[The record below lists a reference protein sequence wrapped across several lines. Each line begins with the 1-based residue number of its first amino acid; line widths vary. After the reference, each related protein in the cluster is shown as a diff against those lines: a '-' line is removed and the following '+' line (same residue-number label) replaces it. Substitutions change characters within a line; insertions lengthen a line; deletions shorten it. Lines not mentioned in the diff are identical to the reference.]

1 MDNNRSYIL
10 YMFAMGLFIPL
21 TAIFVSYI
29 SILLFIH
36 KVIITSD
43 ETSFDKNRK
52 LYICL
57 LNYAQLRAYNESCI
71 SCRFEVKKKH
81 TRCFVAHK

>member
-29 SILLFIH
+29 SIVIFIH
-36 KVIITSD
+36 KVIIST
-43 ETSFDKNRK
+43 
-52 LYICL
+52 
-57 LNYAQLRAYNESCI
+57 
-71 SCRFEVKKKH
+71 KK
-81 TRCFVAHK
+81 F